1 MVTKKEIEIG
11 GKTLSLETGKLA
23 LQADGS
29 VMVRYG
35 DSMVLATVVASLEP
49 REDRDYFPLQIE
61 YRERT
66 AAAVFQKR
74 GEADGEGDS
83 VFPPDRPSSA
93 PDVSRRV

>member
-66 AAAVFQKR
+66 EEQNRLNFVRWLFEQGKIS
-74 GEADGEGDS
+74 EE
-83 VFPPDRPSSA
+83 
-93 PDVSRRV
+93 